1 MEMQAEM
8 FNRMCSVRSSEIT
21 IDEPECKD
29 TNDDQPGALGLFN
42 NKLWKNPG
50 DDSGTSK
57 RDYGVN
63 IYNSAYDKSEDLVK
77 DCNL

>member
-8 FNRMCSVRSSEIT
+8 FNRMCSVRSSEMS
-21 IDEPECKD
+21 IDEPESKD
-29 TNDDQPGALGLFN
+29 ANDDQSGALGLFSN
-42 NKLWKNPG
+42 QLWK
-50 DDSGTSK
+50 DSSSSK

-63 IYNSAYDKSEDLVK
+63 IFNDTYDKSENVVSK

>member
-8 FNRMCSVRSSEIT
+8 FNRMCSVRSSEMI
-21 IDEPECKD
+21 IDDEPECKD

-42 NKLWKNPG
+42 NQLWKNS
-50 DDSGTSK
+50 DSDSSK

-63 IYNSAYDKSEDLVK
+63 IFNSSYDKSENVVSK